1 MKTKSISLILLLG
14 VIVVV
19 TGVLLLKNYDGE
31 TLVEVKWNKSE
42 DALLAIT
49 IDGKES
55 DGFPSTSNYTGT
67 VTCSNGNGTA
77 TWNGSKWVFN
87 VTGISK
93 NKTRCNVEFESL
105 PTWENPGTGTL
116 LAAIKRDNENA
127 STNTFGSAE
136 DDYGTSY
143 YFKKVVSNNYVEYAN
158 MCWRIVRVVGNG
170 AIKIILHNYNGLT
183 DSNMTPSSSTPCN
196 VTADDLAFARY
207 EGDTYMTSFNTSSDD
222 NAYVGF
228 MYGTVGANN
237 FTATHLN
244 KNPSTILSNLNK
256 WYINVFSK
264 QAGYNGNQ
272 LADTIWCNDKTATSY
287 GYGQNDT
294 TYLTNHRLTVSD
306 DHPTAVPTFKCS
318 NDPSGGRL
326 SIFTFEDTTI
336 GNRALRNYS
345 KLGLLTADEAVLA
358 GTPYLGSYIFPSL
371 YLGENTKS
379 WWWLMSPY
387 SFSSGSAYNYGI
399 LGGHPNEVYNRMS
412 GSKVTTS
419 GGLRPALSLVSKIKI
434 STGDGTNTNPYK
446 VVMN

>member
-1 MKTKSISLILLLG
+1 MKIKNLSLVLLLG
-14 VIVVV
+14 VFVLITSVVI
-19 TGVLLLKNYDGE
+19 LKRYKSE
-31 TLVEVKWNKSE
+31 ILVDVKWNEKN
-42 DALLAIT
+42 DTMLAIT
-49 IDGKES
+49 IDGM
-55 DGFPSTSNYTGT
+55 DVDNFPSSSDYDAI
-67 VTCSNGNGTA
+67 VTCTNGSGVASWNGN
-77 TWNGSKWVFN
+77 KWVFN
-87 VTGISK
+87 VTGINK
-93 NKTRCNVEFESL
+93 NKAKCNINFTSP

-143 YFKKVVSNNYVEYAN
+143 YFKNVVSNNYVEYAN
-158 MCWRIVRVVGNG
+158 MCWRIVRVVGDG

-228 MYGTVGANN
+228 MYGATGA
-237 FTATHLN
+237 TSHAATHVN
-244 KNPSTILSNLNK
+244 TNPSTILTNLNK
-256 WYINVFSK
+256 WYTSVLSK
-264 QAGYNGNQ
+264 QTSFSDSQ

-294 TYLTNHRLTVSD
+294 TYLTKYRLTVSD
-306 DHPTAVPTFKCS
+306 DHPTAAPTFKCS

-326 SIFTFEDTTI
+326 SIFTFEDTTF
-336 GNRALRNYS
+336 GNRALKNYS

-358 GTPYLGSYIFPSL
+358 GTPYLGSSVHPSL

-379 WWWLMSPY
+379 WWWLMSPED
-387 SFSSGSAYNYGI
+387 FSSGSAYNYGI
-399 LGGHPNEVYNRMS
+399 VGGTPYEALNKMS
-412 GSKVTTS
+412 GSKVTTN

-434 STGDGTNTNPYK
+434 STGDGTATNPYK
-446 VVMN
+446 VVMK